1 MDFHRRDILKGGVP
15 FVAGAGLAAAAP
27 APRVLAAELALAAE
41 DFGVKPNASGDQ
53 TAALQAAI
61 NAAAGKGAALQL
73 PGGTYITGQLTLP
86 ETCVITGAGELT
98 RLKFTGGTALFQ
110 AKGAKRISL
119 SALAID
125 GAGKPLGG
133 EPAGL
138 MMFEDVANLQLVHLE
153 VENSAGHGAVL
164 KGCRGQILNC
174 RFKGHGEAALFA
186 LDSKGLEV
194 AYNHVQDCGNNGL
207 LIWRSKKGDDGSLI
221 AHNRIEGIKAQAGGS
236 GQNGNGINVYR
247 AGGVIVSGNQIRDCA
262 FSAIR
267 ANSSDNVQIVNNS
280 CHRLGEVALY
290 SEFSFEGAVISNNLV
305 DGAHVGISVTN
316 FNEGGRLAS
325 VTGNLLRNMKKR
337 KGEAAIGLAVEADSS
352 VTANTI
358 ENVEGLGISLGFG
371 KYLREVIATS
381 NLIRGAEIG
390 IGVSTHNDAGI
401 AMITNN
407 MISGA
412 KNGGIRAMDETKPL
426 GPDLARNSAE
436 AFRNLLVFG
445 NASL

>member
-1 MDFHRRDILKGGVP
+1 MEFHRRDILKATVP
-15 FVAGAGLAAAAP
+15 IVAGAGIVAVPQKAALAAQ
-27 APRVLAAELALAAE
+27 PRLAAE
-41 DFGVKPNASGDQ
+41 DFGLQPDGKKDQ

-61 NAAAGKGAALQL
+61 DKAAAKGVA
-73 PGGTYITGQLTLP
+73 LTLVGGQYLTGP
-86 ETCVITGAGELT
+86 LRLPSNSAISGAGPQT
-98 RLKFTGGTALFQ
+98 RLVFTGGAALFQ
-110 AKGAKRISL
+110 AKGGEGISITSL
-119 SALAID
+119 MID
-125 GAGKPLGG
+125 GAGLSLKG
-133 EPAGL
+133 EKTGL
-138 MMFEDVANLQLVHLE
+138 LAFQDITDLQLTQLH
-153 VENSAGHGAVL
+153 VESSAGHGCYLQNCGGQVL
-164 KGCRGQILNC
+164 HCS
-174 RFKGHGEAALFA
+174 FKGHGEAALFA

-280 CHRLGEVALY
+280 CHQLGEVALY